1 MTLWREDENEVLSHP
16 NSYLAQA
23 GQDLRLVRKGEAK
36 GRGGTVPSGHEV
48 RLAVIPPTILL
59 APFPVLAGQATAG
72 WWIAA
77 ITGGAWSCSLALATS
92 SRYRIRG
99 IAASA
104 TLLLA
109 SLVVLYH

>member
-48 RLAVIPPTILL
+48 RQ
-59 APFPVLAGQATAG
+59 VLQVLG
-72 WWIAA
+72 
-77 ITGGAWSCSLALATS
+77 CEL
-92 SRYRIRG
+92 
-99 IAASA
+99 A
-104 TLLLA
+104 TLLFRERLA
-109 SLVVLYH
+109 VAPPRGDQQEPQELGQTDRNRSRAWFRGCWATRM